1 MSRIINDEVV
11 KTVGAGIRE
20 YNANTP
26 PGVIRFDREGKQ
38 VPPTTDERI
47 AADTGWHAAI
57 RHGLDAALPLLPIH
71 FNQLTPAEAERLA
84 VLIEEAAEV
93 QQIACKILRHGYQSW
108 NPDLIV
114 NQRTDG
120 SPKLTNREMLEKE
133 LGHLHSAMKRL
144 QAAHDVSTERLHYH
158 TLRKD
163 DNGGQYMH
171 HQPDAPQEQ
180 EDE

>member
-1 MSRIINDEVV
+1 MSRVINDEVV

-20 YNANTP
+20 YNANRP
-26 PGVIRFDREGKQ
+26 PGEIKFDSEGKQ
-38 VPPTTDERI
+38 VPLTTDEQI
-47 AADTGWHAAI
+47 AVEYGWHAAI

-84 VLIEEAAEV
+84 VVIEEASEV

-133 LGHLHSAMKRL
+133 LGQLEAAIHRL
-144 QAAHDVSTERLHYH
+144 RAAHDVSSERIDYH
-158 TLRKD
+158 CRRKKD
-163 DNGGQYMH
+163 TSGQWMH

-180 EDE
+180 VDE